1 MSDKK
6 AEAVKAKT
14 EGNKHFKAKDF
25 DKAIESYTKAIELDP
40 EKDEY
45 HSNRANIYLSMEKW
59 SEAELDANKA
69 LELGKDNG
77 KEYDRRAQARVG
89 LKRYKSALADFKK
102 AKELDPKTKN
112 VDKNITETEKIWRMR
127 TLLQRKL

>member
-40 EKDEY
+40 EKV
-45 HSNRANIYLSMEKW
+45 
-59 SEAELDANKA
+59 
-69 LELGKDNG
+69 GC
-77 KEYDRRAQARVG
+77 DRKMKV
-89 LKRYKSALADFKK
+89 
-102 AKELDPKTKN
+102 
-112 VDKNITETEKIWRMR
+112 I
-127 TLLQRKL
+127 

>member
-1 MSDKK
+1 
-6 AEAVKAKT
+6 
-14 EGNKHFKAKDF
+14 
-25 DKAIESYTKAIELDP
+25 
-40 EKDEY
+40 
-45 HSNRANIYLSMEKW
+45 MEKW
-59 SEAELDANKA
+59 EEAEKDANKA

-112 VDKNITETEKIWRMR
+112 VDKNITETEKKMADEEASEKKAAEAVEEKVEAAADKSVKKRSLSNTCMYNVHC
-127 TLLQRKL
+127 TLYIYDHSE

>member
-40 EKDEY
+40 EK
-45 HSNRANIYLSMEKW
+45 
-59 SEAELDANKA
+59 
-69 LELGKDNG
+69 
-77 KEYDRRAQARVG
+77 VG
-89 LKRYKSALADFKK
+89 GD
-102 AKELDPKTKN
+102 
-112 VDKNITETEKIWRMR
+112 
-127 TLLQRKL
+127 

>member
-40 EKDEY
+40 EK
-45 HSNRANIYLSMEKW
+45 
-59 SEAELDANKA
+59 
-69 LELGKDNG
+69 
-77 KEYDRRAQARVG
+77 VG
-89 LKRYKSALADFKK
+89 QQIKV
-102 AKELDPKTKN
+102 TKIFCIS
-112 VDKNITETEKIWRMR
+112 K
-127 TLLQRKL
+127 

>member
-1 MSDKK
+1 M
-6 AEAVKAKT
+6 
-14 EGNKHFKAKDF
+14 
-25 DKAIESYTKAIELDP
+25 
-40 EKDEY
+40 
-45 HSNRANIYLSMEKW
+45 SMEKW
-59 SEAELDANKA
+59 SEAEADANKA

-112 VDKNITETEKIWRMR
+112 VDKNITETEKKMADEEEAAA
-127 TLLQRKL
+127 KEGEAKEEKKEEEKAADDDDVGGG

>member
-40 EKDEY
+40 EKVGGD
-45 HSNRANIYLSMEKW
+45 RKMKVI
-59 SEAELDANKA
+59 
-69 LELGKDNG
+69 
-77 KEYDRRAQARVG
+77 KEFLP
-89 LKRYKSALADFKK
+89 LKMHDSF
-102 AKELDPKTKN
+102 PG
-112 VDKNITETEKIWRMR
+112 
-127 TLLQRKL
+127 

>member
-40 EKDEY
+40 EK
-45 HSNRANIYLSMEKW
+45 
-59 SEAELDANKA
+59 
-69 LELGKDNG
+69 
-77 KEYDRRAQARVG
+77 VG
-89 LKRYKSALADFKK
+89 G
-102 AKELDPKTKN
+102 DPKN
-112 VDKNITETEKIWRMR
+112 EVTEIFCISK
-127 TLLQRKL
+127 